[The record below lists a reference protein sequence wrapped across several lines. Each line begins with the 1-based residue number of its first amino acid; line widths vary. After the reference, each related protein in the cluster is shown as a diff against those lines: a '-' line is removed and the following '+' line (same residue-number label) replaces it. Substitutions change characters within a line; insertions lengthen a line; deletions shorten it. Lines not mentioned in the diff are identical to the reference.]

1 MAEEEVYIDS
11 DTLVEVTGLR
21 DAESGDYIND
31 ATIKMS
37 LFEGDELN
45 ISCCELAFTSGGAA
59 EPVAGNILKGVTSS
73 ATATIKS
80 VILTS
85 GTWAEGDAVGIF
97 EIVNRVGTFTAGG
110 ENLDLYGAQ
119 GNLIQLNV
127 ATIAAAA
134 FTSGAETAN
143 EGAKTKL
150 RIRRHTLTTDS
161 YIYIQGSVNYDGYH
175 TPSAV
180 ELDKIT
186 IDVAFVA
193 EDTMGDEVVFEGI
206 SGATNISLTHEE
218 GDAEGYYD
226 GILPDDMVGL
236 VNDNY
241 YWRIILITKATSILT
256 VKQRCRAIYFLEVD

>member
-1 MAEEEVYIDS
+1 MAEEKVYIDS
-11 DTLVEVTGLR
+11 DTLVEVTKLR

-31 ATIKMS
+31 ATLKMS

-45 ISCCELAFTSGGAA
+45 IDCCELVFTGGGVAVP
-59 EPVAGNILKGVTSS
+59 EAGNILKGATDL

-85 GTWAEGDAVGIF
+85 GVWADGDAAGIF
-97 EIVNRVGTFTAGG
+97 EITNRVGTFKVAG
-110 ENLDLYGAQ
+110 ENLDLYGVQ
-119 GNLIQLNV
+119 GNLIQANV
-127 ATIAAAA
+127 ATIGADA

-143 EGAKTKL
+143 AGAKTKL
-150 RIRRHTLTTDS
+150 HIRRHTLTTSS

-186 IDVAFVA
+186 IDVPYVA
-193 EDTMGDEVVFEGI
+193 EDTTGDEVVFEGV
-206 SGATNISLTHEE
+206 SGATDISLTHEE
-218 GDAEGYYD
+218 GDADGYYN

-241 YWRIILITKATSILT
+241 YWRIILITKDTSVLT
-256 VKQRCRAIYFLEVD
+256 VKQRCRAVYFLEVD